1 MNHEQI
7 RAASTAKLR
16 DYLKQGF
23 ADVEEEDMISY
34 ELYEVRGE

>member
-1 MNHEQI
+1 MTHDEI
-7 RAASTAKLR
+7 RSASSAELR

>member
-1 MNHEQI
+1 MNHQEI
-7 RAASTAKLR
+7 RSASSKELK

-23 ADVEEEDMISY
+23 ADVDTDDMICY